1 MKILDMLTRKA
12 KKDKDILAVIL
23 FGSYARNE
31 IFRDIDACLVL
42 KNDKADIGEKRL
54 EYLSSFPD
62 LDIQV
67 FQGLPLYIKARILK
81 EGKIIFCKDRNKL
94 YDIAIKTIKDFTYY
108 EPIYREYLEAVLN
121 DR

>member
-31 IFRDIDACLVL
+31 SFRDIDACLVL
-42 KNDKADIGEKRL
+42 RNDKSDAGKKKL
-54 EYLSSFPD
+54 EYLAEFPD

-67 FQGLPLYIKARILK
+67 FQGLPLYIRTRILK
-81 EGKIIFCKDRNKL
+81 EGKIIFCKDISKL
-94 YDIAIKTIKDFTYY
+94 YDIAIMTIKDFTYY

>member
-31 IFRDIDACLVL
+31 SFRDIDACLVL
-42 KNDKADIGEKRL
+42 RNDKSDAGKKKL
-54 EYLSSFPD
+54 EYLAEFPD

-67 FQGLPLYIKARILK
+67 FQGLPLYIRTRILK
-81 EGKIIFCKDRNKL
+81 EGKIIFCKDLSKL
-94 YDIAIKTIKDFTYY
+94 YDIAIMTIKDFTYY

-121 DR
+121 

>member
-1 MKILDMLTRKA
+1 MKILDRLTRKA
-12 KKDKDILAVIL
+12 KKDKDILAIIL

>member
-1 MKILDMLTRKA
+1 MKILDRLTRKA
-12 KKDKDILAVIL
+12 KKDKDILAIIL

-108 EPIYREYLEAVLN
+108 EPIYR
-121 DR
+121 

>member
-31 IFRDIDACLVL
+31 SFRDIDACLVL
-42 KNDKADIGEKRL
+42 RNDKSDAGKKKL
-54 EYLSSFPD
+54 EYLAEFPD

-67 FQGLPLYIKARILK
+67 FQGLPLYIRTRILK